1 MSFYTI
7 VGYYSTLSL
16 EEPTDELSIFSKYHQ
31 VLSIQFL
38 PLLLYTWD
46 AETVRAHRL
55 KICNLFII
63 MKGRL
68 RTASQVVTYRI
79 TDSNSKN
86 YFSISNLLCLSF
98 LIADAKP
105 ASCIGVVHDDFPFKG
120 PEASHSQA
128 PHQFYWMTTQFG
140 ALYVCAH
147 NLHF

>member
-1 MSFYTI
+1 MSSYTI
-7 VGYYSTLSL
+7 VGYYGTLSL
-16 EEPTDELSIFSKYHQ
+16 EEPIVELSIFSKYHQ
-31 VLSIQFL
+31 VLPIRFL

-55 KICNLFII
+55 KICNLFIV

-79 TDSNSKN
+79 TDSYSKN
-86 YFSISNLLCLSF
+86 YFSIFNLLCLSL

-120 PEASHSQA
+120 PGASHSQA
-128 PHQFYWMTTQFG
+128 PHQFYWMTTQFVHY
-140 ALYVCAH
+140 AYCVH